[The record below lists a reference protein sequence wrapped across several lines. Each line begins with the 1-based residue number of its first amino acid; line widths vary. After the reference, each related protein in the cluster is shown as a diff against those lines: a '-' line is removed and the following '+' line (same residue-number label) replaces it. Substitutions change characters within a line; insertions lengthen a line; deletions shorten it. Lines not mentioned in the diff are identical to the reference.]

1 MTNIATSAYPTWAR
15 AIFLAFFLSLGGC
28 TLLRPTA
35 TPLVY
40 DFGPGVLDMLPT
52 GPVAKLPLLELATP
66 QSSAALNSP
75 AVLYRLG
82 YADAQQ
88 LRPYTLARWSMP
100 PAQLVGQRLR
110 EHLGLRRAIV
120 SPGEIVVASPARPAA
135 STVANAAPPVASAV
149 SSPARPVAPTAVT
162 PAPPVARPEPLLNLR
177 LDLEEFSQW
186 FESPDKSSGLLRL
199 RATVTQRSSIG
210 ETLLAQRSFVAR
222 QVATTPDAAGG
233 VRALAAATDQVIGE
247 IEVWLGQVAPAGKA
261 P

>member
-1 MTNIATSAYPTWAR
+1 
-15 AIFLAFFLSLGGC
+15 LAFFLSLGGC

-40 DFGPGVLDMLPT
+40 DFGPGALDLQPT
-52 GPVAKLPLLELATP
+52 SRVAKLPLLELATP

-135 STVANAAPPVASAV
+135 SGAPAAA
-149 SSPARPVAPTAVT
+149 T

-247 IEVWLGQVAPAGKA
+247 IEVWLAQVAPVGKT

>member
-1 MTNIATSAYPTWAR
+1 MKLIAISAYPTWAR

-28 TLLRPTA
+28 PLLRPTA

-40 DFGPGVLDMLPT
+40 DFGPGALDMLPT

-120 SPGEIVVASPARPAA
+120 SPGEIVVASPARP
-135 STVANAAPPVASAV
+135 
-149 SSPARPVAPTAVT
+149 VAPAAAN
-162 PAPPVARPEPLLNLR
+162 PAPPLARPESLLNLR

-222 QVATTPDAAGG
+222 QVAATPDAAGG

-247 IEVWLGQVAPAGKA
+247 IEVWLGQVAPVGKA